1 MSLHKHKKKIKKSN
15 NHRKLKYLYSTHLKK
30 SFHKTKPSKNNEN
43 KKSRI
48 QKKTK
53 KSVLISRRSSIV
65 QN

>member
-48 QKKTK
+48 QKKQ
-53 KSVLISRRSSIV
+53 KS
-65 QN
+65 QF